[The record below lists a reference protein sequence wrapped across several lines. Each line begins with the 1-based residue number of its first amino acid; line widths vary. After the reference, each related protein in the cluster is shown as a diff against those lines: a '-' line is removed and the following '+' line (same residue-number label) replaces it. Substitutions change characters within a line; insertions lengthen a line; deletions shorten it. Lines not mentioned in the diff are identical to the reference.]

1 MKIKR
6 MILVAGLIV
15 VFCLSA
21 LPAAALET
29 VPVQDSL
36 RVEPVSLSALA
47 ASEIRVERTADTGLV
62 TETTYGNLQA
72 FIEKA
77 RAQNGTTDAE
87 IAEELLR
94 ATGSADLAEMYT
106 AEELSEV
113 LNYAEIVRST
123 VYYRVSR
130 DGTKT
135 PVTAQEAV
143 NARGRALVAASSN
156 LWTSWE
162 TSDDGYMQI
171 YTQGIRLNE
180 QPSYSGDSRNR
191 YFKIATRAE
200 WLLQPKWGLEDLQ
213 VLSFGSAILDTR
225 YESRAHLYRYDRCSH
240 PSHYSTRNNSWWH
253 YRSNTVDRHEGED
266 AASHVNILY
275 PSGSAIAARVKLGGM
290 PNGYGCFHEDGYGT
304 EENYLCM
311 NTWTSYL
318 ETQVYLQ
325 AYDSPV
331 HAGYSHKRLG
341 GDIGISVGAGGVGFS
356 FTGAILRTDYYGQ
369 TIVLEYN

>member
-1 MKIKR
+1 MKCKR
-6 MILVAGLIV
+6 RIAAVCISAVLG
-15 VFCLSA
+15 CSA
-21 LPAAALET
+21 LPAAALEPPA
-29 VPVQDSL
+29 VGLQPVES
-36 RVEPVSLSALA
+36 VELSALA
-47 ASEIRVERTADTGLV
+47 ESEIEVHLKNETPLA
-62 TETTYGNLQA
+62 TETTYDNLQT
-72 FIEKA
+72 FIAKA
-77 RAQNGTTDAE
+77 REQSNASDAE
-87 IAEELLR
+87 IAKTLLCR
-94 ATGSADLAEMYT
+94 IGSADLAESYT
-106 AEELSEV
+106 VEQLSEV

-143 NARGRALVAASSN
+143 NAKGRALVAASSN

-180 QPSYSGDSRNR
+180 QPSYSGDARNR

-200 WLLQPKWGLEDLQ
+200 WLLQPHWGLEDLQ

-225 YESRAHLYRYDRCSH
+225 YESRAHLYRYDKCSH
-240 PSHYSTRNNSWWH
+240 SSHYSTRINSWWH

-275 PSGSAIAARVKLGGM
+275 PSGSAIAARVKFGDL
-290 PNGYGCFHEDGYGT
+290 PSGYGCYHTDTDGFQK
-304 EENYLCM
+304 NYLQM
-311 NTWTSYL
+311 DTATSYL

-341 GDIGISVGAGGVGFS
+341 GDIGISIGTGGAGFS

>member
-1 MKIKR
+1 MKCKR
-6 MILVAGLIV
+6 RIAAVCI
-15 VFCLSA
+15 SA
-21 LPAAALET
+21 VLGCSAWPAAALE
-29 VPVQDSL
+29 PPAIGLQPAES
-36 RVEPVSLSALA
+36 VELSALA
-47 ASEIRVERTADTGLV
+47 ESEIEVRLKNETPLA
-62 TETTYGNLQA
+62 TETTYDNLQT
-72 FIEKA
+72 FIAKA
-77 RAQNGTTDAE
+77 REQSDASDAE
-87 IAEELLR
+87 IAKTLLYR
-94 ATGSADLAEMYT
+94 IGSADLAESFT
-106 AEELSEV
+106 VEQLSEV

-143 NARGRALVAASSN
+143 NAKGRALVAASSN
-156 LWTSWE
+156 LWSSWE

-171 YTQGIRLNE
+171 YTEGIRLNA
-180 QPSYSGDSRNR
+180 QPSYSSDSRNR
-191 YFKIATRAE
+191 YFKIATRAK
-200 WLLQPKWGLEDLQ
+200 WLHQPYWALEDLQ
-213 VLSFGSAILDTR
+213 VLSFGSALLDTH
-225 YESRAHLYRYDRCSH
+225 YESRAHLYRYEKCSH
-240 PSHYSTRNNSWWH
+240 PSHYRTQSYSWWH

-275 PSGSAIAARVKLGGM
+275 PSGSAIAARVKFGDL
-290 PNGYGCFHEDGYGT
+290 PSGYGCYHTDTDGFQK
-304 EENYLCM
+304 NYLQM
-311 NTWTSYL
+311 DTATSYL

-341 GDIGISVGAGGVGFS
+341 GDIGISIGTGGAGFS

>member
-1 MKIKR
+1 

-47 ASEIRVERTADTGLV
+47 ALEIRVERTADTGLV

-200 WLLQPKWGLEDLQ
+200 WLLQPAFW
-213 VLSFGSAILDTR
+213 
-225 YESRAHLYRYDRCSH
+225 
-240 PSHYSTRNNSWWH
+240 
-253 YRSNTVDRHEGED
+253 
-266 AASHVNILY
+266 
-275 PSGSAIAARVKLGGM
+275 
-290 PNGYGCFHEDGYGT
+290 
-304 EENYLCM
+304 
-311 NTWTSYL
+311 
-318 ETQVYLQ
+318 
-325 AYDSPV
+325 
-331 HAGYSHKRLG
+331 
-341 GDIGISVGAGGVGFS
+341 AGGFAGSVFRKRYPGH
-356 FTGAILRTDYYGQ
+356 AL
-369 TIVLEYN
+369 

>member
-1 MKIKR
+1 MKCKR
-6 MILVAGLIV
+6 GIAAVCI
-15 VFCLSA
+15 SA
-21 LPAAALET
+21 VLGCPAWPAAALEPQAIGLQ
-29 VPVQDSL
+29 PVES
-36 RVEPVSLSALA
+36 VELSAFA
-47 ASEIRVERTADTGLV
+47 ESEIEVHLKNETPLA
-62 TETTYGNLQA
+62 TETTYDNLQT
-72 FIEKA
+72 FIAKA
-77 RAQNGTTDAE
+77 REQSDASDAE
-87 IAEELLR
+87 IAKTLLCR
-94 ATGSADLAEMYT
+94 IGSADLAESFT
-106 AEELSEV
+106 VEQLSEV

-156 LWTSWE
+156 LWSSWE

-171 YTQGIRLNE
+171 YTEGIRLNA
-180 QPSYSGDSRNR
+180 QPSYSSDSRNR
-191 YFKIATRAE
+191 YFKIATRAK
-200 WLLQPKWGLEDLQ
+200 WLHQPYWALEDLQ
-213 VLSFGSAILDTR
+213 VLSFGSALLDTH
-225 YESRAHLYRYDRCSH
+225 YESRAHLYRYEKCSH
-240 PSHYSTRNNSWWH
+240 PSHYRTQSYSWWH

-266 AASHVNILY
+266 AASHANILY
-275 PSGSAIAARVKLGGM
+275 PSGSAIAARVKFGDL
-290 PNGYGCFHEDGYGT
+290 PSGYGCYHTDTDGFQK
-304 EENYLCM
+304 NYLQM
-311 NTWTSYL
+311 DTATLYL

-341 GDIGISVGAGGVGFS
+341 GDIGISIGTGGAGFS

>member
-143 NARGRALVAASSN
+143 NARGRALVYGRVGKPPMTA
-156 LWTSWE
+156 
-162 TSDDGYMQI
+162 I
-171 YTQGIRLNE
+171 CRFIR
-180 QPSYSGDSRNR
+180 R
-191 YFKIATRAE
+191 
-200 WLLQPKWGLEDLQ
+200 
-213 VLSFGSAILDTR
+213 
-225 YESRAHLYRYDRCSH
+225 
-240 PSHYSTRNNSWWH
+240 
-253 YRSNTVDRHEGED
+253 
-266 AASHVNILY
+266 
-275 PSGSAIAARVKLGGM
+275 
-290 PNGYGCFHEDGYGT
+290 GYG
-304 EENYLCM
+304 
-311 NTWTSYL
+311 
-318 ETQVYLQ
+318 
-325 AYDSPV
+325 
-331 HAGYSHKRLG
+331 
-341 GDIGISVGAGGVGFS
+341 
-356 FTGAILRTDYYGQ
+356 
-369 TIVLEYN
+369 

>member
-106 AEELSEV
+106 AEELSELPSIMRRSCV
-113 LNYAEIVRST
+113 LPSITGSAGTEQKRRS
-123 VYYRVSR
+123 RRRRPS
-130 DGTKT
+130 
-135 PVTAQEAV
+135 
-143 NARGRALVAASSN
+143 
-156 LWTSWE
+156 
-162 TSDDGYMQI
+162 
-171 YTQGIRLNE
+171 TQGDARWSPPVPIYGRVGKPPMTAICRFIR
-180 QPSYSGDSRNR
+180 R
-191 YFKIATRAE
+191 
-200 WLLQPKWGLEDLQ
+200 
-213 VLSFGSAILDTR
+213 
-225 YESRAHLYRYDRCSH
+225 
-240 PSHYSTRNNSWWH
+240 
-253 YRSNTVDRHEGED
+253 
-266 AASHVNILY
+266 
-275 PSGSAIAARVKLGGM
+275 
-290 PNGYGCFHEDGYGT
+290 GYG
-304 EENYLCM
+304 
-311 NTWTSYL
+311 
-318 ETQVYLQ
+318 
-325 AYDSPV
+325 
-331 HAGYSHKRLG
+331 
-341 GDIGISVGAGGVGFS
+341 
-356 FTGAILRTDYYGQ
+356 
-369 TIVLEYN
+369 

>member
-1 MKIKR
+1 MRLKR
-6 MILVAGLIV
+6 GIAAVCISAVLG
-15 VFCLSA
+15 CSA
-21 LPAAALET
+21 LPAAALEPPAIGLQPAES
-29 VPVQDSL
+29 VG
-36 RVEPVSLSALA
+36 LSALA
-47 ASEIRVERTADTGLV
+47 ESEIEVRLKNETPLA
-62 TETTYGNLQA
+62 TETTYDNLQT
-72 FIEKA
+72 FIAKA
-77 RAQNGTTDAE
+77 REQSDASDAE
-87 IAEELLR
+87 IAKTLLCR
-94 ATGSADLAEMYT
+94 IGSADLAEAYT
-106 AEELSEV
+106 VEQLSEV

-156 LWTSWE
+156 LWSSWE

-171 YTQGIRLNE
+171 YTEGIRLNA
-180 QPSYSGDSRNR
+180 QPSYSSDSRNR
-191 YFKIATRAE
+191 YFKIATRAK
-200 WLLQPKWGLEDLQ
+200 WLLEPQWGLEDLQ

-225 YESRAHLYRYDRCSH
+225 YESRAHLYRYDKCSH
-240 PSHYSTRNNSWWH
+240 PSHYSTRSNSWWH

-275 PSGSAIAARVKLGGM
+275 PNGSAIAARVKLGGM
-290 PNGYGCFHEDGYGT
+290 PNGYGCFHIDGYGT
-304 EENYLCM
+304 EKNYLRM
-311 NTWTSYL
+311 DTWTCYL

-331 HAGYSHKRLG
+331 HAGFSHKKFG

-356 FTGAILRTDYYGQ
+356 FTGVNLRTDYFGQ

>member
-1 MKIKR
+1 MKCKR
-6 MILVAGLIV
+6 RIAAVCISAVLG
-15 VFCLSA
+15 CSA
-21 LPAAALET
+21 LPAAALEPPA
-29 VPVQDSL
+29 VGLQPVES
-36 RVEPVSLSALA
+36 VELSALA
-47 ASEIRVERTADTGLV
+47 ESEIEVHLKNETPLA
-62 TETTYGNLQA
+62 TETTYDNLQT
-72 FIEKA
+72 FIAKA
-77 RAQNGTTDAE
+77 REQSNASDAE
-87 IAEELLR
+87 IAKTLLCR
-94 ATGSADLAEMYT
+94 IGSADLAESYT
-106 AEELSEV
+106 VEQLSEV

-156 LWTSWE
+156 LWSSWE

-171 YTQGIRLNE
+171 YTEGIRLNA
-180 QPSYSGDSRNR
+180 QPSYSSDSRNR
-191 YFKIATRAE
+191 YFKIATRAK
-200 WLLQPKWGLEDLQ
+200 WLHQPYWALEDLQ
-213 VLSFGSAILDTR
+213 VLSFGSALLDTH
-225 YESRAHLYRYDRCSH
+225 YESRAHLYRYEKCSH
-240 PSHYSTRNNSWWH
+240 PSHYRTQSYSWWH
-253 YRSNTVDRHEGED
+253 YRSNKVDRHEGED

-275 PSGSAIAARVKLGGM
+275 PSGSAIAARVKFGDL
-290 PNGYGCFHEDGYGT
+290 PSGYGCYHTDTDGFQK
-304 EENYLCM
+304 NYLQM
-311 NTWTSYL
+311 DTATSYL

-341 GDIGISVGAGGVGFS
+341 GDIGISIGTGGAGFS